1 MANPLF
7 EMMAGKRSMPGGPAP
22 QMNMMD
28 VMNQLRENPMQM
40 IKNAG
45 YNVPDEIAGNP
56 QAMVMHLI
64 NTGQIG
70 GPIMQ
75 RIQPMLKGLMR

>member
-7 EMMAGKRSMPGGPAP
+7 EMMAGNLSMPGGPAP
-22 QMNMMD
+22 RMNMMD